1 MERSRLHPGQFLH
14 CQDALRSQY
23 LTSTIERRLSLL
35 VLLTRYQHGDAVLLA
50 IDVALALH
58 RSMNHVVEVLS
69 RLVIRR
75 NNERRVRVF

>member
-1 MERSRLHPGQFLH
+1 
-14 CQDALRSQY
+14 
-23 LTSTIERRLSLL
+23 LSLL